1 MELSSIEFSK
11 IITCLNNEFN
21 DETGKYYLNNTYQV
35 FNNSFLLKFNH
46 SSKAKKFL
54 IINPKIGIWTSE
66 FELKNKI
73 AEGYVHS
80 LRKNLTRGKIIKLE
94 QPNAERICIIT
105 FETKKGIRK
114 LICEFF
120 KEGNVIVIDQN
131 NKILSCLN
139 QLNVKHRNITPGGK
153 YELPPERGK
162 NILNLQY
169 EDMLQIQES
178 DIEIAKWIGR
188 NYSISKKYV
197 EEILHLSNL
206 DNNTLCSSLSKE
218 QIDSLYKE
226 LKSFIE
232 IGKSNNMSVWVYY
245 KKNNISEIS
254 IIKLHANE
262 EQEYKKIDSIIHA
275 LDKNITQ
282 ELVMK
287 EQNIKQEPLNR
298 KIIEMEQTI
307 KLQIDS
313 KNKHKNK
320 AKLLRKI
327 AEDLGNLTKI
337 KTVFSKRKIEVITPK
352 EGFFTVPIIDSKLL
366 LPIETTSMRLS
377 SITYSKAKQIEKKI
391 ESIEKAEIKIQKQ
404 LDKLKEKM
412 NSQDITKFKLKVKDE
427 PLWFER
433 YRWFLTSQKTLV
445 IGGRDAHSNNA
456 IIQKHVQENDAI
468 FHADI
473 IGSPFFILREEV
485 KDQSLSF
492 AEVAYATA
500 SFSRAWRTQTP
511 VSVYWVKPDQVKK
524 SAPSG
529 EYLPKGSFMIIG
541 KKNMIKKIK
550 LEIAI
555 GVIKIQGRYTLMS
568 GPVDAIK
575 SNCIVFVVLKPGKS
589 KASDLAKKIKQE
601 IISMLENP
609 ISEIFKAKSIDE
621 YIRALPAGGSEIT
634 KKEKGDINQDKYN

>member
-1 MELSSIEFSK
+1 MELSSIEFAK

-21 DETGKYYLNNTYQV
+21 EKTGKYYLNNSYQI
-35 FNNSFLLKFNH
+35 FNDSFLLKFNH
-46 SSKAKKFL
+46 SSKAKKFI
-54 IINPKIGIWTSE
+54 IINPKIGIWTTE
-66 FELKNKI
+66 FELKNKT
-73 AEGYVHS
+73 AKGYVQS
-80 LRKNLTRGKIIKLE
+80 LRKNLMRGKIIKLE

-105 FETKKGIRK
+105 FETKEGIRK

-120 KEGNVIVIDQN
+120 KEGNLIVADQN

-162 NILNLQY
+162 NILDLQY
-169 EDMLQIQES
+169 EDILKIKES

-197 EEILHLSNL
+197 EEILHLSDL
-206 DNNTLCSSLSKE
+206 DNNTLGSSLSQE
-218 QIDSLYKE
+218 QIDALYKE
-226 LKSFIE
+226 LKSFVE
-232 IGKSNNMSVWVYY
+232 IGNSNNMDVWVYY
-245 KKNNISEIS
+245 NNNNISEIS
-254 IIKLHANE
+254 IIKLHGNE
-262 EQEYKKIDSIIHA
+262 EQEYKKNDSIIHA

-282 ELVMK
+282 ELLMK
-287 EQNIKQEPLNR
+287 EQNTIQEPFNR
-298 KIIEMEQTI
+298 KITELEHTI

-320 AKLLRKI
+320 AKLLREI
-327 AEDLGNLTKI
+327 AKDLGNLTKI

-352 EGFFTVPIIDSKLL
+352 EGFFTVPIIDSKLS

-391 ESIEKAEIKIQKQ
+391 ESIEKAEVKLQNQ
-404 LDKLKEKM
+404 LGKLKKKI
-412 NSQDITKFKLKVKDE
+412 NSQDIAKVKLKVKEE

-433 YRWFLTSQKTLV
+433 YRWFLTSEKTLV

-473 IGSPFFILREEV
+473 IGSPFFILRKEM
-485 KDQSLSF
+485 KDQSLSYS
-492 AEVAYATA
+492 EVAYATA

-511 VSVYWVKPDQVKK
+511 VSVYWVKPEQVKK

-529 EYLPKGSFMIIG
+529 EYLPKGSFMIVG
-541 KKNMIKKIK
+541 KKNTIKKIK

-555 GVIKIQGRYTLMS
+555 GVIEIQGRYTLMS

-575 SNCIVFVVLKPGKS
+575 SNCMAFVVLKPGKI

-601 IISMLENP
+601 IISMLENK
-609 ISEIFKAKSIDE
+609 ISEIYKAKSIDE
-621 YIRALPAGGSEIT
+621 FIRVLPAGGSEII
-634 KKEKGDINQDKYN
+634 KKEKVI